1 MLQADPENAPEK
13 TPANPPF
20 IKDMTKVLVDAAK
33 LTPNDRIL
41 FSFGYHEGTNQLNTL
56 GLP

>member
-1 MLQADPENAPEK
+1 MLQADPENAPDNA
-13 TPANPPF
+13 PANPPF

-41 FSFGYHEGTNQLNTL
+41 FLLVIMKGRTNLIL
-56 GLP
+56 